1 MLKKIAPPLILLLL
15 LAACAAQKPA
25 QTQLQVREFQTRT
38 FDQTDTRLA
47 MKAMMN
53 VLQDDGYIIKQGTLD
68 LGLLS
73 AEKQVD
79 VENHAQA
86 FWAVF
91 WAGSNARYK
100 KNSIVEC
107 SINVSEFGSG
117 VRVRA
122 NFQVRMN
129 NNKGELMEVK
139 PVQEEA
145 FYREFFAK
153 VDKAI
158 FLAKEKL

>member
-1 MLKKIAPPLILLLL
+1 M
-15 LAACAAQKPA
+15 
-25 QTQLQVREFQTRT
+25 
-38 FDQTDTRLA
+38 
-47 MKAMMN
+47 
-53 VLQDDGYIIKQGTLD
+53 
-68 LGLLS
+68 
-73 AEKQVD
+73 
-79 VENHAQA
+79 
-86 FWAVF
+86 
-91 WAGSNARYK
+91 
-100 KNSIVEC
+100 EC

-139 PVQEEA
+139 PIQEEA